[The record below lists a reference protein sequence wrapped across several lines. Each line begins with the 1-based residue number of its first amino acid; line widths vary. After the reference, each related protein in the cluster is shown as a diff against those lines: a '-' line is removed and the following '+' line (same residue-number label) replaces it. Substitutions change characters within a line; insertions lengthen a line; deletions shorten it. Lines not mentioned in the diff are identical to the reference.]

1 MKIGQIV
8 KERYE
13 ILEILGEGGMAFVY
27 KARDMQL
34 ERFVAIK
41 TLKPNYVN
49 QETFVDRFKR
59 EAKTAANLNHP
70 NIVQIFDWGI
80 EDEPYFVM
88 EYIEGNTLT
97 SIIAKNRTISL
108 SDILFIGAQ
117 VSSGLHAAHQKGLVH
132 RDIKPGNIMITPD
145 GKVKVTDFG
154 IVSLQ
159 NEESDITKTGSI
171 LGTASYISPEQ
182 AQGKPVSI
190 ESDLYSL
197 GTVLYELITGK
208 APFSGD
214 SPISTATKHLT
225 EKPEKP
231 SLFRRD
237 LPKGVESA
245 ILKLLEKAT
254 YDRFKSAEDLRATLL
269 QQRKALQS
277 EQTRE
282 NLVDLTNPK
291 VKLRFT
297 LPALI
302 ISIGVVI
309 GTVWTL
315 TQVFDGLPVDGGAPT
330 LIEIPDLTGS
340 EQAQAL
346 EDLQNLGFK
355 VGIENS
361 ADASVPAG
369 SVIRTQPPSNTVIN
383 PDSLVTIIVSVGP
396 EAFPIPY
403 VLDIETERAIYVVE
417 ESGFTLGQLLEV
429 NDENIPRGFVISQNP
444 VAGTKMSPGT
454 KVDLVVSKGPSL
466 IEISDLSRKSP
477 EDAIQILETLGFEY
491 ELIEEYS
498 EDVEIGLVSGTIPEA
513 GEIVTPDELIQVI
526 VSLGIK
532 IEVPEVEGLGYED
545 AINILEELGLVVTV
559 SGDTNGVVR
568 KQIPRKGE
576 FVEPEGVVE
585 LTFGRLRTKKLK
597 IELINW
603 YKNNKRSF
611 SWRNTKI
618 LGKFY

>member
-27 KARDMQL
+27 KARDTQL

-80 EDEPYFVM
+80 EEEPYFVM

-97 SIIAKNRTISL
+97 SIIAKNRSISL

-208 APFSGD
+208 APFNGD

-225 EKPEKP
+225 EKPDKP
-231 SLFRRD
+231 SLYRRD

-245 ILKLLEKAT
+245 ILRLLEKAS

-361 ADASVPAG
+361 ADSSVPAG
-369 SVIRTQPPSNTVIN
+369 SVIRTQPPFNTVIN

-429 NDENIPRGFVISQNP
+429 NDEKTPRGFVISQNP

-454 KVDLVVSKGPSL
+454 TVDLVVSKGPSL

-498 EDVEIGLVSGTIPEA
+498 KDVEVGLVSGTLPEA
-513 GEIVTPDELIQVI
+513 GEIVTPDKLIQVI
-526 VSLGIK
+526 VSLGIR
-532 IEVPEVEGLGYED
+532 IEVPEVEGLKYED
-545 AINILEELGLVVTV
+545 AIRVLEELGLVATV
-559 SGDTNGVVR
+559 SGDTNDVVR

-576 FVEPEGVVE
+576 FLEPEGVVE
-585 LTFGRLRTKKLK
+585 LTFG
-597 IELINW
+597 N
-603 YKNNKRSF
+603 
-611 SWRNTKI
+611 
-618 LGKFY
+618 

>member
-80 EDEPYFVM
+80 EEEPYFVM

-117 VSSGLHAAHQKGLVH
+117 VSNGLHAAHQKGLVH

-197 GTVLYELITGK
+197 GTVLYELITGR

-231 SLFRRD
+231 SLYRRD

-245 ILKLLEKAT
+245 ILRLLEKAS

-361 ADASVPAG
+361 ADSSVPAG

-454 KVDLVVSKGPSL
+454 TVDLVVSKGPSL

-498 EDVEIGLVSGTIPEA
+498 EDVEIGLVSGTLPEA

-526 VSLGIK
+526 VSLGIS
-532 IEVPEVEGLGYED
+532 IEVPEVEGLKYED
-545 AINILEELGLVVTV
+545 AIRVLEELGLVATV
-559 SGDTNGVVR
+559 SGDTNDVVR

-576 FVEPEGVVE
+576 FIEPEGVVE
-585 LTFGRLRTKKLK
+585 LTFG
-597 IELINW
+597 N
-603 YKNNKRSF
+603 
-611 SWRNTKI
+611 
-618 LGKFY
+618 

>member
-80 EDEPYFVM
+80 EEEPYFVM

-97 SIIAKNRTISL
+97 SIISKNRTISL

-231 SLFRRD
+231 SLYRRD
-237 LPKGVESA
+237 LPKGVENA
-245 ILKLLEKAT
+245 ILRLLEKAS

-302 ISIGVVI
+302 VSIGVVI

-315 TQVFDGLPVDGGAPT
+315 TQVFDGLPVDGGAPA

-361 ADASVPAG
+361 ADSSVPAG

-403 VLDIETERAIYVVE
+403 VLDIETERAIFVVE
-417 ESGFTLGQLLEV
+417 ESGFTLGQMLEV

-454 KVDLVVSKGPSL
+454 TVDLVVSKGPSL

-477 EDAIQILETLGFEY
+477 EDAVQILETLGFEY

-498 EDVEIGLVSGTIPEA
+498 EDVEIGLVSGTLPEA

-526 VSLGIK
+526 VSLGIR
-532 IEVPEVEGLGYED
+532 IEVPEVEGLKYED
-545 AINILEELGLVVTV
+545 AIRVLEELGLVATVT
-559 SGDTNGVVR
+559 GDTNDVVR

-576 FVEPEGVVE
+576 FIEPEGVVE
-585 LTFGRLRTKKLK
+585 LTFG
-597 IELINW
+597 N
-603 YKNNKRSF
+603 
-611 SWRNTKI
+611 
-618 LGKFY
+618 

>member
-97 SIIAKNRTISL
+97 SIISKNRTISL

-269 QQRKALQS
+269 QQRKSLQS

-297 LPALI
+297 LPALV
-302 ISIGVVI
+302 ISIGVVF
-309 GTVWTL
+309 GTIWTL

-444 VAGTKMSPGT
+444 LAGTKMSPGT
-454 KVDLVVSKGPSL
+454 SVDLVVSKGPSL

-576 FVEPEGVVE
+576 FLEPEGVVE
-585 LTFGRLRTKKLK
+585 LTFG
-597 IELINW
+597 
-603 YKNNKRSF
+603 S
-611 SWRNTKI
+611 
-618 LGKFY
+618 

>member
-1 MKIGQIV
+1 MKIGQLV

-297 LPALI
+297 LPALV
-302 ISIGVVI
+302 ISIGVVF

-369 SVIRTQPPSNTVIN
+369 SVIRTQPPSNTIVN

-429 NDENIPRGFVISQNP
+429 NDESIPRGFVISQNP

-454 KVDLVVSKGPSL
+454 TVDLVVSKGPSL

-498 EDVEIGLVSGTIPEA
+498 EDVEIGLVSGTLPEA
-513 GEIVTPDELIQVI
+513 GEIVTPDQLIQVI

-532 IEVPEVEGLGYED
+532 IEVPEVEGLVYED
-545 AINILEELGLVVTV
+545 AISVLEELGLVPTV

-576 FVEPEGVVE
+576 FLEPEGVVE
-585 LTFGRLRTKKLK
+585 LTFG
-597 IELINW
+597 
-603 YKNNKRSF
+603 S
-611 SWRNTKI
+611 
-618 LGKFY
+618 

>member
-80 EDEPYFVM
+80 EKEPYFVM

-117 VSSGLHAAHQKGLVH
+117 VSNGLHAAHQKGLVH

-197 GTVLYELITGK
+197 GTVLYELITGR

-237 LPKGVESA
+237 LPKGVETA

-302 ISIGVVI
+302 ISVGVVI
-309 GTVWTL
+309 GTIWTL
-315 TQVFDGLPVDGGAPT
+315 TQVFDGLPADGGAPT

-355 VGIENS
+355 IGIENS

-369 SVIRTQPPSNTVIN
+369 SVIRTQPPSNTIVN

-403 VLDIETERAIYVVE
+403 VLDIETDRAIYIVE

-429 NDENIPRGFVISQNP
+429 NDENIPRGFIISQNP

-454 KVDLVVSKGPSL
+454 SVDLVVSKGPSL
-466 IEISDLSRKSP
+466 IEITDLSRKSP

-491 ELIEEYS
+491 EIIEEYS

-576 FVEPEGVVE
+576 FLEPEGVVE
-585 LTFGRLRTKKLK
+585 LTFG
-597 IELINW
+597 
-603 YKNNKRSF
+603 S
-611 SWRNTKI
+611 
-618 LGKFY
+618 

>member
-8 KERYE
+8 KDRYE

-97 SIIAKNRTISL
+97 SIIAKKRTISL

-237 LPKGVESA
+237 LPKGVETA

-302 ISIGVVI
+302 ISIGVLF
-309 GTVWTL
+309 GTIWTL
-315 TQVFDGLPVDGGAPT
+315 TQVFDGLPTDGGAPT

-355 VGIENS
+355 IGIENS

-369 SVIRTQPPSNTVIN
+369 SVIRTQPPSNTIVN

-403 VLDIETERAIYVVE
+403 VLDIETERAIYIVE

-429 NDENIPRGFVISQNP
+429 NDENIPRGFIISQNP
-444 VAGTKMSPGT
+444 VAGTKMSPGSA
-454 KVDLVVSKGPSL
+454 VDLVVSKGPSL

-498 EDVEIGLVSGTIPEA
+498 ENVEVGLVSGTIPEA

-545 AINILEELGLVVTV
+545 AINILEELGLVATV
-559 SGDTNGVVR
+559 SGDTNGIVR
-568 KQIPRKGE
+568 KQMPRKGE
-576 FVEPEGVVE
+576 FLEPEGVVE
-585 LTFGRLRTKKLK
+585 LTFG
-597 IELINW
+597 N
-603 YKNNKRSF
+603 
-611 SWRNTKI
+611 
-618 LGKFY
+618 

>member
-8 KERYE
+8 KDRYE

-27 KARDMQL
+27 KARDTQL

-49 QETFVDRFKR
+49 QETFVERFKR

-117 VSSGLHAAHQKGLVH
+117 VSNGLHAAHQKGLVH

-197 GTVLYELITGK
+197 GTVLYELIAGK
-208 APFSGD
+208 PPFSGD
-214 SPISTATKHLT
+214 TPISTATKHLT
-225 EKPEKP
+225 ERPEKLL
-231 SLFRRD
+231 SIRRD
-237 LPKGVESA
+237 LPKGVEST
-245 ILKLLEKAT
+245 IMKMLEKAT
-254 YDRFKSAEDLRATLL
+254 YDRFKSAEDVRATLL
-269 QQRKALQS
+269 QQRKSLQS

-291 VKLRFT
+291 IKLRFT
-297 LPALI
+297 LPALL
-302 ISIGVVI
+302 ISIGVVV
-309 GTVWTL
+309 GTIWTL
-315 TQVFDGLPVDGGAPT
+315 TQVFDGLPVDGGTPT

-340 EQAQAL
+340 EQARAL

-361 ADASVPAG
+361 ADPSVPAG
-369 SVIRTQPPSNTVIN
+369 SVIRTQPQSNSVVN

-403 VLDIETERAIYVVE
+403 VLDIESERAIYVIE
-417 ESGFTLGQLLEV
+417 ESGFALGQLLEV
-429 NDENIPRGFVISQNP
+429 NDDNIPRGFVISQNP
-444 VAGTKMSPGT
+444 VAGTKMSPEST
-454 KVDLVVSKGPSL
+454 VDLVISKGPSL
-466 IEISDLSRKSP
+466 IEINDLSRKSP
-477 EDAIQILETLGFEY
+477 EDAIQILETLGFQY
-491 ELIEEYS
+491 ELIEEFS
-498 EDVEIGLVSGTIPEA
+498 EDIEIGLVSGTLPEA
-513 GEIVTPDELIQVI
+513 GEIVTPDQLIQVI

-532 IEVPEVEGLGYED
+532 IEIPEVEGLNYED
-545 AINILEELGLVVTV
+545 AIQILEELNLVVTV
-559 SGDTNGVVR
+559 NGDTNGLVR

-576 FVEPEGVVE
+576 FLEPEGVVE
-585 LTFGRLRTKKLK
+585 LTFG
-597 IELINW
+597 N
-603 YKNNKRSF
+603 
-611 SWRNTKI
+611 
-618 LGKFY
+618 

>member
-1 MKIGQIV
+1 MKIGQII

-13 ILEILGEGGMAFVY
+13 ILEVLGEGGMAFVY
-27 KARDMQL
+27 KAMDTQL

-49 QETFVDRFKR
+49 QETFVERFRR

-80 EDEPYFVM
+80 EEEPFFVM

-97 SIIAKNRTISL
+97 SIVAKNRTISL
-108 SDILFIGAQ
+108 SDVLFIGAQ
-117 VSSGLHAAHQKGLVH
+117 VASGLQAAHQKGLVH

-182 AQGKPVSI
+182 AQGRPVSI

-197 GTVLYELITGK
+197 GTVLYELIAGK
-208 APFSGD
+208 PPFSGE

-225 EKPEKP
+225 DKPEKL
-231 SLFRRD
+231 SNFRKD
-237 LPKGVESA
+237 IPKGVENA
-245 ILKLLEKAT
+245 VLKLLEKST
-254 YDRFKSAEDLRATLL
+254 FDRFKSAEDLRAVLL
-269 QQRKALQS
+269 QQRTSLQS

-282 NLVDLTNPK
+282 NLVDLTSPK

-297 LPALI
+297 LPALLL
-302 ISIGVVI
+302 SLGLVF
-309 GTVWTL
+309 GTIWTL
-315 TQVFDGLPVDGGAPT
+315 NQVFTNLPVDGGAPT
-330 LIEIPDLTGS
+330 LVEIPDLTGS

-346 EDLQNLGFK
+346 EDLQSLGFK

-361 ADASVPAG
+361 AHPNVPSGA
-369 SVIRTQPPSNTVIN
+369 VIRTQPTANTVTS
-383 PDSLVTIIVSVGP
+383 PDTLVTIIVSVGP

-403 VLDIETERAIYVVE
+403 IVDLETERAIYVIE
-417 ESGFTLGQLLEV
+417 ESGFNVGQQLEV
-429 NDENIPRGFVISQNP
+429 NDDNIPRGFIISQNP
-444 VAGTKMSPGT
+444 VAGTKMSPGSN
-454 KVDLVVSKGPSL
+454 VDLVISAGPSL

-491 ELIEEYS
+491 ELVEEYS
-498 EDVEIGLVSGTIPEA
+498 ENVDVGLVSHTVPGV
-513 GEIVTPDELIQVI
+513 GEIVTPDQIIQVI
-526 VSLGIK
+526 VSLGLK
-532 IEVPEVEGLGYED
+532 IEVPNVVGYTYSE
-545 AINILEELGLVVTV
+545 ATNILQQVGLLPSA
-559 SGDTNGVVR
+559 SGDTSGRVNDQSP
-568 KQIPRKGE
+568 KEGE
-576 FVEPEGVVE
+576 FLDPEGFVE
-585 LTFGRLRTKKLK
+585 LTFG
-597 IELINW
+597 N
-603 YKNNKRSF
+603 
-611 SWRNTKI
+611 
-618 LGKFY
+618 

>member
-8 KERYE
+8 KDRYE

-27 KARDMQL
+27 KARDTQL
-34 ERFVAIK
+34 ERLVAIK

-49 QETFVDRFKR
+49 QETFVERFKR

-80 EDEPYFVM
+80 EDEPFFVM

-117 VSSGLHAAHQKGLVH
+117 VSSGLHAAHEKGLVH

-208 APFSGD
+208 PPFAGD
-214 SPISTATKHLT
+214 TPISTATKHLT
-225 EKPEKP
+225 ERPEKP
-231 SLFRRD
+231 SSFRRD

-245 ILKLLEKAT
+245 IMKLLEKAT

-269 QQRKALQS
+269 QQRKSLQS

-291 VKLRFT
+291 IKLRFT
-297 LPALI
+297 LPALL

-355 VGIENS
+355 VGIENAANS
-361 ADASVPAG
+361 SVPSG
-369 SVIRTQPPSNTVIN
+369 SVIQTQPQSNTVVN

-403 VLDIETERAIYVVE
+403 VLDIETDRAIYVVE
-417 ESGFTLGQLLEV
+417 ESGFALGQLLEV
-429 NDENIPRGFVISQNP
+429 NDDNIPRGFIISQNP
-444 VAGTKMSPGT
+444 VAGTKMSPGST
-454 KVDLVVSKGPSL
+454 VDLVVSKGPSL
-466 IEISDLSRKSP
+466 IKISDLSRKSP
-477 EDAIQILETLGFEY
+477 EDAVQILETLGFEY

-498 EDVEIGLVSGTIPEA
+498 EDVEIGLVSGTLPEV
-513 GEIVTPDELIQVI
+513 GEIVAPDQVIQVI

-532 IEVPEVEGLGYED
+532 IEVPEVEGLNYED
-545 AINILEELGLVVTV
+545 AIKVLEELNLVVTV
-559 SGDTNGVVR
+559 NGETNGIVR

-576 FVEPEGVVE
+576 FLEPEGVVE
-585 LTFGRLRTKKLK
+585 LTFG
-597 IELINW
+597 N
-603 YKNNKRSF
+603 
-611 SWRNTKI
+611 
-618 LGKFY
+618 

>member
-8 KERYE
+8 KDRYE

-27 KARDMQL
+27 KARDTQL
-34 ERFVAIK
+34 ERLVAIK

-49 QETFVDRFKR
+49 QETFVERFKR

-80 EDEPYFVM
+80 EDEPFFVM

-117 VSSGLHAAHQKGLVH
+117 VSSGLHAAHEKGLVH

-208 APFSGD
+208 PPFAGD
-214 SPISTATKHLT
+214 TPISTATKHLT
-225 EKPEKP
+225 ERPEKP
-231 SLFRRD
+231 SSFRRD

-245 ILKLLEKAT
+245 IMKLLEKAT

-269 QQRKALQS
+269 QQRKSLQS

-291 VKLRFT
+291 IKLRFT
-297 LPALI
+297 LPALL

-340 EQAQAL
+340 DQAQAL

-355 VGIENS
+355 VGIENA
-361 ADASVPAG
+361 ADSSVPSG
-369 SVIRTQPPSNTVIN
+369 SVIQTQPQSNTIVN

-403 VLDIETERAIYVVE
+403 VLDIETDRAIYVVE
-417 ESGFTLGQLLEV
+417 ESGFALGQLLEV
-429 NDENIPRGFVISQNP
+429 NDDNIPRGFIISQNP
-444 VAGTKMSPGT
+444 VAGTKMSPGST
-454 KVDLVVSKGPSL
+454 VDLVISKGPSL
-466 IEISDLSRKSP
+466 IKISDLSRKSP

-498 EDVEIGLVSGTIPEA
+498 EDVEIGLVSGTLPEV
-513 GEIVTPDELIQVI
+513 GEIVAPDQVIQVI

-532 IEVPEVEGLGYED
+532 IEVPEVEGLNYED
-545 AINILEELGLVVTV
+545 AIKVLEELNLVVTV
-559 SGDTNGVVR
+559 NGETNGIVR

-576 FVEPEGVVE
+576 FLEPEGVVE
-585 LTFGRLRTKKLK
+585 LTFG
-597 IELINW
+597 N
-603 YKNNKRSF
+603 
-611 SWRNTKI
+611 
-618 LGKFY
+618 

>member
-1 MKIGQIV
+1 
-8 KERYE
+8 
-13 ILEILGEGGMAFVY
+13 MAFVY

-80 EDEPYFVM
+80 EKEPYFVM

-117 VSSGLHAAHQKGLVH
+117 VSNGLHAAHQKGLVH

-197 GTVLYELITGK
+197 GTVLYELITGR

-231 SLFRRD
+231 SMFRRD
-237 LPKGVESA
+237 LPKGVETA

-269 QQRKALQS
+269 QQRKTLQS

-309 GTVWTL
+309 GTIWTL
-315 TQVFDGLPVDGGAPT
+315 TQVFDGLPTDGGAPT

-355 VGIENS
+355 IGIENS

-369 SVIRTQPPSNTVIN
+369 SVIRTQPPSNTIVN

-403 VLDIETERAIYVVE
+403 VLDIETERAIYIVE

-429 NDENIPRGFVISQNP
+429 NDENIPRGFIISQNP

-454 KVDLVVSKGPSL
+454 TVDLVVSKGPSL
-466 IEISDLSRKSP
+466 IVISDLSRKSP

-532 IEVPEVEGLGYED
+532 IEVPEVEGLVYED
-545 AINILEELGLVVTV
+545 AINILEELGLVATVT
-559 SGDTNGVVR
+559 GDTNGVVR

-576 FVEPEGVVE
+576 FIEPEGVVE
-585 LTFGRLRTKKLK
+585 LTFG
-597 IELINW
+597 
-603 YKNNKRSF
+603 S
-611 SWRNTKI
+611 
-618 LGKFY
+618 

>member
-13 ILEILGEGGMAFVY
+13 ILQVLGEGGMAFVY
-27 KARDMQL
+27 KARDTQL

-80 EDEPYFVM
+80 EEEPYFVM
-88 EYIEGNTLT
+88 EYIEGDTLT
-97 SIIAKNRTISL
+97 SIISKNKTISL

-159 NEESDITKTGSI
+159 NEESDITKTGSV

-208 APFSGD
+208 TPFSGD

-225 EKPEKP
+225 EKPEKL
-231 SLFRRD
+231 STYRKD
-237 LPKGVESA
+237 LPRGVENA

-269 QQRKALQS
+269 QQRKMLQS

-291 VKLRFT
+291 IKLRFT
-297 LPALI
+297 LPALLL
-302 ISIGVVI
+302 SVGVVI
-309 GTVWTL
+309 GTIWTL
-315 TQVFDGLPVDGGAPT
+315 TKVFDGLPVDGGVQT
-330 LIEIPDLTGS
+330 LVEIPDLTGS

-346 EDLQNLGFK
+346 EDLQSLGFK
-355 VGIENS
+355 VGIENA
-361 ADASVPAG
+361 ADSSVPAG
-369 SVIRTQPPSNTVIN
+369 SVIRTQPPSNTIIN
-383 PDSLVTIIVSVGP
+383 PESLVTIIVSVGP

-403 VLDIETERAIYVVE
+403 ILDIETERAIYVVE
-417 ESGFTLGQLLEV
+417 ESGFILGQLLEV
-429 NDENIPRGFVISQNP
+429 NDNNIPRGFVISQNP
-444 VAGTKMSPGT
+444 VAGTKMSPGSS
-454 KVDLVVSKGPSL
+454 VDLVVSKGPSL

-477 EDAIQILETLGFEY
+477 EDAIQILETLGFKY
-491 ELIEEYS
+491 ELVEEYS
-498 EDVEIGLVSGTIPEA
+498 EDIEIGLVSGTLPEA
-513 GEIVTPDELIQVI
+513 GEIVTPDQIIQVV
-526 VSLGIK
+526 VSLGIR
-532 IEVPEVEGLGYED
+532 IEMPEVDGLSYEE
-545 AINILEELGLVVTV
+545 AINILEELDLIPTVV
-559 SGDTNGVVR
+559 GDTSGKVR
-568 KQIPRKGE
+568 MQIPRKGE
-576 FVEPEGVVE
+576 FVEPGQVVE
-585 LTFGRLRTKKLK
+585 LTFGD
-597 IELINW
+597 
-603 YKNNKRSF
+603 
-611 SWRNTKI
+611 
-618 LGKFY
+618 

>member
-13 ILEILGEGGMAFVY
+13 ILEVLGEGGMAFVY
-27 KARDMQL
+27 KARDTQL

-208 APFSGD
+208 ALFSGD

-237 LPKGVESA
+237 LPKGVENA

-297 LPALI
+297 LPALV
-302 ISIGVVI
+302 ISIGVVF
-309 GTVWTL
+309 GTIWTL

-340 EQAQAL
+340 DQAQAL

-355 VGIENS
+355 IGIENA

-369 SVIRTQPPSNTVIN
+369 SVIRTQPPSNTIIN
-383 PDSLVTIIVSVGP
+383 PNSLVTIIVSVGP

-403 VLDIETERAIYVVE
+403 IIEIETERAIYVVE
-417 ESGFTLGQLLEV
+417 ESGFTLGQVLEV

-444 VAGTKMSPGT
+444 IAGTKMSPGT
-454 KVDLVVSKGPSL
+454 TVDLVVSKGPSL

-513 GEIVTPDELIQVI
+513 GEIVTPDQLIQVI

-532 IEVPEVEGLGYED
+532 IEVPEVEGLVYED
-545 AINILEELGLVVTV
+545 AINTLEELGLVATV

-576 FVEPEGVVE
+576 FLEPEGVVE
-585 LTFGRLRTKKLK
+585 LTFG
-597 IELINW
+597 
-603 YKNNKRSF
+603 S
-611 SWRNTKI
+611 
-618 LGKFY
+618 

>member
-108 SDILFIGAQ
+108 GDILFIGAQ

-237 LPKGVESA
+237 LPKGVETA

-302 ISIGVVI
+302 ISIGVVF
-309 GTVWTL
+309 GTIWTL
-315 TQVFDGLPVDGGAPT
+315 TQVFDGLPADGGAPT

-355 VGIENS
+355 IGIENS

-369 SVIRTQPPSNTVIN
+369 SVIRTQPPSNTIVN

-403 VLDIETERAIYVVE
+403 VLDIETERAIYIVE

-429 NDENIPRGFVISQNP
+429 NDENIPRGFIISQNP
-444 VAGTKMSPGT
+444 IAGTKMSPGT
-454 KVDLVVSKGPSL
+454 TVDLVVSKGPSL
-466 IEISDLSRKSP
+466 IVISDLSRKSP
-477 EDAIQILETLGFEY
+477 EDAVQILETLGFEY

-498 EDVEIGLVSGTIPEA
+498 ENVEIGLVSGTIPEA
-513 GEIVTPDELIQVI
+513 GEIVTPDGLIQVI

-532 IEVPEVEGLGYED
+532 VEVPEVEGLVYED
-545 AINILEELGLVVTV
+545 AINILEELGLVATVT
-559 SGDTNGVVR
+559 GDTNGVVR

-585 LTFGRLRTKKLK
+585 LTFG
-597 IELINW
+597 
-603 YKNNKRSF
+603 S
-611 SWRNTKI
+611 
-618 LGKFY
+618 

>member
-1 MKIGQIV
+1 MKIGQII
-8 KERYE
+8 KDRYE

-27 KARDMQL
+27 KARDTQL

-41 TLKPNYVN
+41 TLKPNYVK
-49 QETFVDRFKR
+49 QETFVERFKR

-80 EDEPYFVM
+80 EDDPYFVM

-108 SDILFIGAQ
+108 SDVLFIGAQ

-208 APFSGD
+208 PPFSGD
-214 SPISTATKHLT
+214 TPISTATKHLT
-225 EKPEKP
+225 EIPEKL
-231 SLFRRD
+231 SSFRRD
-237 LPKGVESA
+237 LPKGVESV
-245 ILKLLEKAT
+245 IMKMLEKAT
-254 YDRFKSAEDLRATLL
+254 YDRFKSAEDVRATLL
-269 QQRKALQS
+269 QQRKSLQS

-291 VKLRFT
+291 IKLRFT
-297 LPALI
+297 LPALL
-302 ISIGVVI
+302 ISIGVVV
-309 GTVWTL
+309 GTLWTL
-315 TQVFDGLPVDGGAPT
+315 TQVFDGLPVDGGTPT

-346 EDLQNLGFK
+346 KDLQNLGFK
-355 VGIENS
+355 VGIENA
-361 ADASVPAG
+361 ADPSVPAG
-369 SVIRTQPPSNTVIN
+369 SVISTQPQSNSVVN

-403 VLDIETERAIYVVE
+403 VLDIESERAIYVIE
-417 ESGFTLGQLLEV
+417 ESGFNLGQLLEV
-429 NDENIPRGFVISQNP
+429 NDDNIPRGFVISQNP
-444 VAGTKMSPGT
+444 VAGTKMSPEST
-454 KVDLVVSKGPSL
+454 VDLVVSKGPSL

-477 EDAIQILETLGFEY
+477 EDAIQILETFGFKY
-491 ELIEEYS
+491 ELVEEFS
-498 EDVEIGLVSGTIPEA
+498 EDVEIGLVSGTLPEA
-513 GEIVTPDELIQVI
+513 GEIVTPDQLIQVI

-532 IEVPEVEGLGYED
+532 IEVPEVEGLNYED
-545 AINILEELGLVVTV
+545 AIQILEQLNLVVTV
-559 SGDTNGVVR
+559 NGDTNGLVR

-576 FVEPEGVVE
+576 FLEPEGIVE
-585 LTFGRLRTKKLK
+585 LTFG
-597 IELINW
+597 N
-603 YKNNKRSF
+603 
-611 SWRNTKI
+611 
-618 LGKFY
+618 

>member
-13 ILEILGEGGMAFVY
+13 ILQVLGEGGMAFVY
-27 KARDMQL
+27 KARDTQL

-41 TLKPNYVN
+41 TLKPSYVN

-59 EAKTAANLNHP
+59 EARTAANLNHP

-80 EDEPYFVM
+80 EEEPYFVM
-88 EYIEGNTLT
+88 EYIEGDTLT
-97 SIIAKNRTISL
+97 SIISKNKTISL

-117 VSSGLHAAHQKGLVH
+117 VSNGLHAAHQKGLVH

-159 NEESDITKTGSI
+159 NEESDITKTGSV

-208 APFSGD
+208 TPFSGD

-225 EKPEKP
+225 EKPEKL
-231 SLFRRD
+231 STFRKD

-269 QQRKALQS
+269 QQRKMLQS

-291 VKLRFT
+291 IKLRFT
-297 LPALI
+297 LPALLL
-302 ISIGVVI
+302 SIGVVV
-309 GTVWTL
+309 GTIWTL

-330 LIEIPDLTGS
+330 LVEIPDLTGS

-346 EDLQNLGFK
+346 EDLQSLGFK
-355 VGIENS
+355 VGIENA
-361 ADASVPAG
+361 ADSSVPAG
-369 SVIRTQPPSNTVIN
+369 SVIRTQPPSNTIIN

-403 VLDIETERAIYVVE
+403 VLDIEAERAIYVVE
-417 ESGFTLGQLLEV
+417 ESGFVLGQLLEV
-429 NDENIPRGFVISQNP
+429 NDNNIPRGFVISQNP
-444 VAGTKMSPGT
+444 VAGTKMSPGSS
-454 KVDLVVSKGPSL
+454 VDLVVSKGPSL

-477 EDAIQILETLGFEY
+477 EDAIQILETLGFKY
-491 ELIEEYS
+491 EIVEEYS
-498 EDVEIGLVSGTIPEA
+498 EDIEIGLVSGTLPEA
-513 GEIVTPDELIQVI
+513 GEIVTPDQLIQVV
-526 VSLGIK
+526 VSLGIR
-532 IEVPEVEGLGYED
+532 IEMPEVDGLSYED
-545 AINILEELGLVVTV
+545 AINILEELNLVASVV
-559 SGDTNGVVR
+559 GDTSGKVR

-576 FVEPEGVVE
+576 FVEPGQVVE
-585 LTFGRLRTKKLK
+585 LTFG
-597 IELINW
+597 E
-603 YKNNKRSF
+603 
-611 SWRNTKI
+611 
-618 LGKFY
+618 

>member
-80 EDEPYFVM
+80 EEEPYFVM

-231 SLFRRD
+231 SLYRRD

-245 ILKLLEKAT
+245 ILRLLEKAS

-361 ADASVPAG
+361 ADSSVPAG

-403 VLDIETERAIYVVE
+403 VLDIETERAVYVVE

-429 NDENIPRGFVISQNP
+429 NDENVPRGFVISQNP

-454 KVDLVVSKGPSL
+454 SVDLVVSKGPSL

-498 EDVEIGLVSGTIPEA
+498 EDVEIGLVSGTLPEA
-513 GEIVTPDELIQVI
+513 GEIVTPDKLIQVI
-526 VSLGIK
+526 VSLGIR
-532 IEVPEVEGLGYED
+532 IEVPEVEGLKYED
-545 AINILEELGLVVTV
+545 AIRVLEELGLVATV
-559 SGDTNGVVR
+559 SGDTNDVVR

-576 FVEPEGVVE
+576 FIEPEGVVE
-585 LTFGRLRTKKLK
+585 LTFG
-597 IELINW
+597 N
-603 YKNNKRSF
+603 
-611 SWRNTKI
+611 
-618 LGKFY
+618 

>member
-237 LPKGVESA
+237 LPKGVETA

-302 ISIGVVI
+302 ISIGVVF
-309 GTVWTL
+309 GTIWTL

-369 SVIRTQPPSNTVIN
+369 SVIRTQPPSNTIIN

-454 KVDLVVSKGPSL
+454 TFDLVVSKGPSL
-466 IEISDLSRKSP
+466 IEITDLSRKSP

-559 SGDTNGVVR
+559 SGDTNGIVR

-576 FVEPEGVVE
+576 FLEPEGVVE
-585 LTFGRLRTKKLK
+585 LTFG
-597 IELINW
+597 
-603 YKNNKRSF
+603 S
-611 SWRNTKI
+611 
-618 LGKFY
+618 

>member
-80 EDEPYFVM
+80 EEEPYFVM

-197 GTVLYELITGK
+197 GTVLYELITGR

-231 SLFRRD
+231 SLYRRD
-237 LPKGVESA
+237 LPKGVENA
-245 ILKLLEKAT
+245 ILRLLEKAS

-361 ADASVPAG
+361 ADSSVPAG

-403 VLDIETERAIYVVE
+403 VLDIETERAIFVVE
-417 ESGFTLGQLLEV
+417 ESGFTLGQVLEV

-454 KVDLVVSKGPSL
+454 TVDLVVSKGPSL

-498 EDVEIGLVSGTIPEA
+498 EDVEIGLVSGTLPEA

-526 VSLGIK
+526 ISLGIR
-532 IEVPEVEGLGYED
+532 IEVPEVEGLKYED
-545 AINILEELGLVVTV
+545 AIRVLEELGLVATV
-559 SGDTNGVVR
+559 SGDTNDVVR

-576 FVEPEGVVE
+576 FIEPEGVVE
-585 LTFGRLRTKKLK
+585 LTFG
-597 IELINW
+597 N
-603 YKNNKRSF
+603 
-611 SWRNTKI
+611 
-618 LGKFY
+618 

>member
-27 KARDMQL
+27 KARDTQL

-237 LPKGVESA
+237 LPKGVETA

-302 ISIGVVI
+302 ISIGVVF
-309 GTVWTL
+309 GTIWTL

-369 SVIRTQPPSNTVIN
+369 SVIRTQPPSNTIIN

-454 KVDLVVSKGPSL
+454 TVDLVVSKGPSL

-545 AINILEELGLVVTV
+545 AINILEELGLVVTI
-559 SGDTNGVVR
+559 SGDTNGIVR

-576 FVEPEGVVE
+576 FLEPEGVVE
-585 LTFGRLRTKKLK
+585 LTFG
-597 IELINW
+597 
-603 YKNNKRSF
+603 S
-611 SWRNTKI
+611 
-618 LGKFY
+618 

>member
-80 EDEPYFVM
+80 EEEPYFVM

-197 GTVLYELITGK
+197 GTVLYELITGR

-231 SLFRRD
+231 SLYRRD

-245 ILKLLEKAT
+245 ILRLLEKAS

-315 TQVFDGLPVDGGAPT
+315 TQVFDGLPADGGAPT

-361 ADASVPAG
+361 ADSSVPAG

-403 VLDIETERAIYVVE
+403 VLDIETERAIFVVE
-417 ESGFTLGQLLEV
+417 ESGFTLGQVLEV

-454 KVDLVVSKGPSL
+454 TVDLVVSKGPSL
-466 IEISDLSRKSP
+466 IEITDLSRKSP

-498 EDVEIGLVSGTIPEA
+498 EDVEIGLVSGTLPEA

-526 VSLGIK
+526 VSLGIR
-532 IEVPEVEGLGYED
+532 IEVPEVEGLKYED
-545 AINILEELGLVVTV
+545 AIRVLEELGLVATV
-559 SGDTNGVVR
+559 SGDTNDVVR

-576 FVEPEGVVE
+576 FIEPEGVVE
-585 LTFGRLRTKKLK
+585 LTFG
-597 IELINW
+597 N
-603 YKNNKRSF
+603 
-611 SWRNTKI
+611 
-618 LGKFY
+618 

>member
-8 KERYE
+8 KDRYE

-27 KARDMQL
+27 KARDTQL
-34 ERFVAIK
+34 ERLVAIK

-49 QETFVDRFKR
+49 QETFVERFKR

-80 EDEPYFVM
+80 EDEPFFVM

-117 VSSGLHAAHQKGLVH
+117 VSSGLHAAHEKGLVH

-208 APFSGD
+208 PPFAGD
-214 SPISTATKHLT
+214 TPISTATKHLT
-225 EKPEKP
+225 ERPEKP
-231 SLFRRD
+231 SSFRRD

-245 ILKLLEKAT
+245 IMKLLEKAT

-269 QQRKALQS
+269 QQRKSLQS

-291 VKLRFT
+291 IKLRFT
-297 LPALI
+297 LPALL

-340 EQAQAL
+340 DQAQAL

-355 VGIENS
+355 VGIENA
-361 ADASVPAG
+361 ADSSVPSG
-369 SVIRTQPPSNTVIN
+369 SVIQTQPQSNTVVN

-403 VLDIETERAIYVVE
+403 VLDIETDRAIYVVE
-417 ESGFTLGQLLEV
+417 ESGFALGQLLEV
-429 NDENIPRGFVISQNP
+429 NDDNIPRGFIISQNP
-444 VAGTKMSPGT
+444 VAGTKMSPGST
-454 KVDLVVSKGPSL
+454 VDLVVSKGPSL
-466 IEISDLSRKSP
+466 IKISDLSRKSP

-498 EDVEIGLVSGTIPEA
+498 EDVEIGLVSGTLPEV
-513 GEIVTPDELIQVI
+513 GEIIAPDQVIQVI

-532 IEVPEVEGLGYED
+532 IEVPEVEGLNYED
-545 AINILEELGLVVTV
+545 AIKVLEELNLVVTV
-559 SGDTNGVVR
+559 NGETNGIVR

-576 FVEPEGVVE
+576 FLEPEGVVE
-585 LTFGRLRTKKLK
+585 LTFG
-597 IELINW
+597 N
-603 YKNNKRSF
+603 
-611 SWRNTKI
+611 
-618 LGKFY
+618 